1 MTFANLA
8 LGSFGLNISW
18 AKWMSG
24 VQFLFLAGPAFY
36 SIFLAL
42 WEDRRPI
49 SQQQPEAPSVSAEK
63 RAA

>member
-1 MTFANLA
+1 MMFTNLA
-8 LGSFGLNISW
+8 LGTFGLNISW

-24 VQFLFLAGPAFY
+24 VQFLFLAVPAFY
-36 SIFLAL
+36 SVFLAL

-49 SQQQPEAPSVSAEK
+49 SQQQPEAPSAPAEK